1 MEGPRTRAFCFLL
14 PRDVKVGKQARQ
26 YAVWLATVRG
36 CPYNGARRDPVRPA
50 VTWLFF
56 RKLSGI
62 GLFQRC
68 FTGSGISPNVIPE
81 PLNWARSYDQNQAGT

>member
-36 CPYNGARRDPVRPA
+36 CPYNGARRDPVKPVTLRPF
-50 VTWLFF
+50 LG
-56 RKLSGI
+56 K
-62 GLFQRC
+62 
-68 FTGSGISPNVIPE
+68 
-81 PLNWARSYDQNQAGT
+81 